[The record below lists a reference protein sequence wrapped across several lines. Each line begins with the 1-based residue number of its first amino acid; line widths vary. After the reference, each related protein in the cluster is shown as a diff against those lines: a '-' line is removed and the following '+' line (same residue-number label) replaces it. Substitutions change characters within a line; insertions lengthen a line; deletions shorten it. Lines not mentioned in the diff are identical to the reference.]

1 MSGSNPFLSGPQH
14 MRKDQLYA
22 TPQDISRLR
31 QQMLNMEEQI
41 KELKKE
47 IEDLKSQ

>member
-1 MSGSNPFLSGPQH
+1 MTEANPFLSGPQYL
-14 MRKDQLYA
+14 KKESLYA

-31 QQMLNMEEQI
+31 QRVLNLEETI

-47 IEDLKSQ
+47 IQDLKNS